1 LIEYKVLQADEV
13 QDSSSSKVLYKTS
26 KGNVFAEQL
35 AQQYYYSQGYNSTW
49 SENDF
54 WWEVMALLFWDIVFA
69 RTECAVAARLDGE
82 EYYPQP
88 GSEEFEKLFSTFIQ
102 MNGMPHDFFTIEFY
116 QRRRSII
123 DNRFR
128 ELENSN
134 LIEKLSASYHHHRG
148 QNCRPIENWEKYSLD
163 NLTGPLGFIPNT
175 VMLGICRRL
184 LSDFGYNR
192 AGLPDLIVYSKDDFL
207 FAEVKSKNDKL
218 SQKQREW
225 HDYLSNELSQKVEIL
240 LINHTERQIFSLKKD
255 IEPKGGKEVKISF
268 GISTSKKR
276 DEAIAFISQQT
287 AFSVVGEGKD
297 AVYSAVFNTS
307 EIEALYKIL
316 DLTSGWK
323 SQIIE
328 MDGQVIK
335 STELRNGLYCFRQK
349 HQEHASGAWCNQAAY
364 GEGKN
369 PFGCKRVFF
378 RQLEDNR
385 WDNFGYVDT
394 DKGEWVFD
402 ITKIRSEIGKQLS
415 ELKFCPLFDSNKVEK
430 AISTLPERINP
441 MVDIDWAFRGQG
453 YNIWI
458 FHEGKWITRYGDE
471 KNFPGFAVMTGV
483 EKLSNKDRNEIIRS
497 TKQDHYTYTISNSVS
512 TSKPTKRSSGCFIA
526 TAVYGSYDSPQVLRF
541 RQFRDQAL
549 LRNTFGRPFVKL
561 YYQFGPYLATFVAK
575 SRFLKA
581 ITRAFL
587 ECLLRQIKA

>member
-1 LIEYKVLQADEV
+1 MIEYKVLQADEV

-69 RTECAVAARLDGE
+69 RTEGAVAARLDGE

-207 FAEVKSKNDKL
+207 FAEGKSKNDKL

-240 LINHTERQIFSLKKD
+240 LINHTERQIFNLKKD

-287 AFSVVGEGKD
+287 AFSVVGEGRD

-549 LRNTFGRPFVKL
+549 LRNTFGRLFIKL